1 MLLVQIFIKKVLWFT
16 ILCFI
21 TLFSFSVLA
30 DQKSSFAK
38 TLMDG
43 VYIIDNAYWRSNDL
57 LVFIEVSNTWSGADT
72 YSTAELICKTLQN
85 QGFSTITNY
94 TIKSRQSKIEWMIQL
109 RRADCPCFFVGEDE

>member
-1 MLLVQIFIKKVLWFT
+1 MKKIILIILTFILTSNAF
-16 ILCFI
+16 
-21 TLFSFSVLA
+21 A

-72 YSTAELICKTLQN
+72 YATAEQICKTLKD
-85 QGFSTITNY
+85 QGFNPISNY
-94 TIKSRQSKIEWMIQL
+94 SVSMIEKTGQSELLKMK
-109 RRADCPCFFVGEDE
+109 CK

>member
-1 MLLVQIFIKKVLWFT
+1 MLLVKKLLGIVVLS
-16 ILCFI
+16 L
-21 TLFSFSVLA
+21 LLSGNALA

-72 YSTAELICKTLQN
+72 YATAELVCNTLKD
-85 QGFSTITNY
+85 QGFNPISNY
-94 TIKSRQSKIEWMIQL
+94 SVSMIEKTGQSQL
-109 RRADCPCFFVGEDE
+109 LKLKCQ

>member
-30 DQKSSFAK
+30 DQKSSFAE
-38 TLMDG
+38 TLMNG

-57 LVFIEVSNTWSGADT
+57 LVFIEISNTWSGADT
-72 YSTAELICKTLQN
+72 HATAELICKTLKD
-85 QGFSTITNY
+85 QGFNPISNY
-94 TIKSRQSKIEWMIQL
+94 TVSMIEKTGQSELLKMN
-109 RRADCPCFFVGEDE
+109 C

>member
-1 MLLVQIFIKKVLWFT
+1 MLLMKKLLGIVV
-16 ILCFI
+16 
-21 TLFSFSVLA
+21 FSLLLSGNALA

-72 YSTAELICKTLQN
+72 YATAELICKTLKD
-85 QGFSTITNY
+85 QGFNPISTYSVSMIEKTG
-94 TIKSRQSKIEWMIQL
+94 QSQL
-109 RRADCPCFFVGEDE
+109 LKLKCQ